1 MLVYGNRSIR
11 KKDVKKAL
19 SSAIASVEMEG
30 YVFTE
35 YHKKLCEAVVTG
47 KMTKQE
53 MIENLLA
60 VRS

>member
-1 MLVYGNRSIR
+1 MATGVLE

-19 SSAIASVEMEG
+19 SNAIASVEMEG
-30 YVFTE
+30 YVFTD

-53 MIENLLA
+53 MIENLLVA
-60 VRS
+60 RR